1 MAVRQFDKKTNGVA
15 RLPIKPLLN
24 RGLRNTQPSQH
35 IPAGYESV
43 GGEIPCGIDQIL
55 RRLETEYRLPF
66 TALDTVIVKV
76 YGDEDSRESRPTL
89 VHSPLLS
96 EYDPLGPRT
105 RQRRRCKQKD
115 PTVKVFTDR
124 C

>member
-1 MAVRQFDKKTNGVA
+1 MAVRQFDKKTTDVA

-43 GGEIPCGIDQIL
+43 GGEIPYGVDQIL
-55 RRLETEYRLPF
+55 RRLETEYHLPF
-66 TALDTVIVKV
+66 TALDTAILKHITI
-76 YGDEDSRESRPTL
+76 RIQESRPTL
-89 VHSPLLS
+89 LHSPLLS